1 MSSKTA
7 KIKASSIRVG
17 WVAEELGDVA
27 MDIYNG
33 NTARILNVDKFRS
46 MARTLMDVK
55 KTLNAICEE
64 DDTLEA

>member
-1 MSSKTA
+1 MSSKIA

-46 MARTLMDVK
+46 MAKTLMDVK
-55 KTLNAICEE
+55 KTLNDICE
-64 DDTLEA
+64 DDKVN